1 MKTTSQI
8 AKNIFSS
15 LMMLAIAANTQAAVT
30 DLANAPLVVS
40 TASTLAVQP
49 NVFLM
54 MDDSGSMGWD
64 YMPDTVSSFQNN
76 YGYTSSQ
83 CNGIYY
89 DPALTYT
96 PPVTSTG
103 ASYANASFTAAWND
117 GYNTTG
123 GTTNLSTSFSSG
135 GSTTGAAFYYTYS
148 GTQTTLAAKD
158 YYNTA
163 STFYKECNSSIGS
176 LPGSSKFTKVTVS
189 VTSGPGST
197 DERINFANWY
207 SYYSTRINM
216 MKTATGLA
224 FNPLTNNFRVGFATM
239 NNNGGSKFL
248 NLAAFDAT
256 QRTAWYAML
265 YSTSANNSTP
275 LLGALSDVGLM
286 YANKLSAL
294 NGVSVKDPMQ
304 YSCQQNFAILST
316 DGFWNSQTGNSRLDG
331 TAVGQQDGNEIRPM
345 YDGAGQNTQ
354 TSTPTTTVVEKQTV
368 QNTTSTTPWTQ
379 TSTTVGGNCPAATL
393 PTNCIQGNSSKG
405 TRTWCMEANT
415 SNGSECLG
423 TFGSGTQVY
432 TCRGTG
438 NNSSLPG
445 GTDKPC
451 LTDSGGTKWCLFTN
465 KTSPGT
471 SLCQSN
477 GYDLYVCAASGA
489 GSGKSVT
496 IQNQSYNQLVIGNTT
511 TVTDYTTVVTSTVAT
526 INGQTQPATKTTVG
540 PTAAVVSGP
549 TTAATSNTGAPTS
562 TTTWASVSTTSC
574 VVTSLPAGTTTTA
587 PVAGAPTI
595 TNNGIAAT
603 PTTLSTTTTVGTP
616 VTTTTS
622 TTGGSTNTLA
632 DVAEYYYV
640 NDLRTS
646 ALGNC
651 VSASGSGQ
659 TLCTTASPD
668 TYNNVPSSGLDAAS
682 WQHMTTFT
690 LGLGARG
697 KMIFSPSY
705 SRDTSGDFFSVKNGL
720 SANSTAT
727 PPVCSWQSNGTTC
740 NWPIPPTNGG
750 DQTTIDDLWHA
761 AVDGRGTYFSADS
774 PATLAT
780 GLNNALSGVSA
791 RSGASAAATTS
802 NPNVTA
808 GDNFVFSSTFVSQD
822 WYGELVQ
829 QLMDLTTGT
838 ILPAITWSAQG
849 QLDANASRTIYTYNS
864 GSANG
869 LQAFTATNFGA
880 DASFNTPN
888 ISSLSQLCT
897 PGGATCLSAAQAT
910 SAAGQNLVNYLR
922 GDRANEGVLY
932 RQRAH
937 VLGDIVDAEALYVKS
952 SLMSYA
958 DLGYSS
964 FVTANAARQGMVY
977 AAANDGMLHAFY
989 AATDMMDT
997 NGNIVTS
1004 GGTSVTGGSEAW
1016 AYIPALLRPKLYK
1029 LADNNYANQHQYF
1042 VDGTPVEGDICTSNC
1057 SISTATWK
1065 TILVGGL
1072 NGGGT
1077 GYYALDI
1084 TNPASPKALWEFTD
1098 TNMGYTYGN
1107 PVIAKLN
1114 DGTWVV
1120 LVTSGYN
1127 NVSGDGQ
1134 GHLYVLNANT
1144 GALIRDISTGVGV
1157 STTPSGLARINAKV
1171 VNPGIDN
1178 TITQVYG
1185 GDLLGKLWRFDVNGN
1200 VGAAGYDAQLLVT
1213 LIGPAGVA
1221 QPITDKPEVGMV
1233 SGNTMVY
1240 VGTGRYLGVSDL
1252 TDPNQATPNQQSIYA
1267 IKDPLAVGTTP
1278 ATAIYSTVRGG
1289 GFVQQILTST
1299 TCPAG
1304 SPASICTV
1312 GQIVLTSTQN
1322 TVNLATANGWYVDL
1336 LGNGERATNDPTL
1349 QLGTLGFTT
1358 NLPSVSACTIGGK
1371 SFAYFFNYRTG
1382 GPIAGT
1388 ISGVLLGNALATR
1401 PVFVR
1406 LPNNS
1411 VVDVVRLSTGETKSL
1426 NVPIGAGTSGTR
1438 RVSWRALFNQ

>member
-64 YMPDTVSSFQNN
+64 YMPDTVNSFQNK

-96 PPVTSTG
+96 PPVTSAGT
-103 ASYANASFTAAWND
+103 SYANASFTAAWTD
-117 GYNTTG
+117 GYNTAG
-123 GTTNLSTSFSSG
+123 GTTNLSTGFSSG
-135 GSTTGAAFYYTYS
+135 GSTTGAAFYYNYS

-163 STFYKECNSSIGS
+163 STFYKECNSAIGS
-176 LPGSSKFTKVTVS
+176 TPGSGVFTKVTVGAAQQ
-189 VTSGPGST
+189 T
-197 DERINFANWY
+197 NFANWY
-207 SYYSTRINM
+207 SFYRTRINM

-256 QRTAWYAML
+256 QRAAWYAML
-265 YSTSANNSTP
+265 YSTSAGSSTP

-286 YANKLSAL
+286 YAYKLASNTL
-294 NGVSVKDPMQ
+294 NGVTANDPMQ
-304 YSCQQNFAILST
+304 YSCQQNFTILST
-316 DGFWNSQTGNSRLDG
+316 DGFWNSQTGNSKLNG

-354 TSTPTTTVVEKQTV
+354 TATPTTTVVQKQTV
-368 QNTTSTTPWTQ
+368 QNTTSTTHWTQ
-379 TSTTVGGNCPAATL
+379 TSTTVGAACSTPAVTPSNTTSAYLSDNSHKIALGLSSTDPDPGRCYNLGTANAWICRGSGNSNPVVSSSSVTDTAGKIWYLVSSTS
-393 PTNCIQGNSSKG
+393 GNTGCVSDRTAFADSNYSSSKG
-405 TRTWCMEANT
+405 VCP
-415 SNGSECLG
+415 G
-423 TFGSGTQVY
+423 TAAVSGT
-432 TCRGTG
+432 
-438 NNSSLPG
+438 N
-445 GTDKPC
+445 
-451 LTDSGGTKWCLFTN
+451 
-465 KTSPGT
+465 
-471 SLCQSN
+471 
-477 GYDLYVCAASGA
+477 
-489 GSGKSVT
+489 VT
-496 IQNQSYNQLVIGNTT
+496 QQTQSYNQLVTGNTT

-526 INGQTQPATKTTVG
+526 INGQAQPATTSTVG
-540 PTAAVVSGP
+540 PTATVVSGP
-549 TTAATSNTGAPTS
+549 TTAVTSDSGAPTGTTTWTSS
-562 TTTWASVSTTSC
+562 TTTSC
-574 VVTSLPAGTTTTA
+574 MATPPAAGTTA
-587 PVAGAPTI
+587 PVAGTPTI
-595 TNNGIAAT
+595 ANNGAAT
-603 PTTLSTTTTVGTP
+603 TTTLSTTTTVGTP

-651 VSASGSGQ
+651 ASASGSGQ

-668 TYNNVPSSGLDAAS
+668 PYNNVPSSGLDAAS

-727 PPVCSWQSNGTTC
+727 PPVCSWQANGTTC

-869 LQAFTATNFGA
+869 LQAFTAANYGA
-880 DASFNTPN
+880 DASFTTPN

-897 PGGATCLSAAQAT
+897 PGVATCLTAAQAT
-910 SAAGQNLVNYLR
+910 SAAGTNLVNYLR
-922 GDRANEGVLY
+922 GDRTNEGVLY
-932 RQRAH
+932 RPRAH

-1004 GGTSVTGGSEAW
+1004 GGTNVTGGSEAW

-1057 SISTATWK
+1057 SISSATWK

-1098 TNMGYTYGN
+1098 ANMGYTYGN

-1127 NVSGDGQ
+1127 NVSGDGR

-1144 GALIRDISTGVGV
+1144 GALIRDISTGVGS

-1185 GDLLGKLWRFDVNGN
+1185 GDVLGNLWRFDVNGN
-1200 VGAAGYDAQLLVT
+1200 VGATGYDAQLLVT
-1213 LIGPAGVA
+1213 LIGPAGVV
-1221 QPITDKPEVGMV
+1221 QPITGKPEIGVV

-1252 TDPNQATPNQQSIYA
+1252 TDANQATPNQQTIYA

-1289 GFVQQILTST
+1289 GFVQQTLTST

-1322 TVNLATANGWYVDL
+1322 TVNLATVNGWYVDL

-1358 NLPSVSACTIGGK
+1358 NMPSVSACTIGGK

-1426 NVPIGAGTSGTR
+1426 NVPIGAGTAGTR